1 VKRFPEGFVFGA
13 ATSSY
18 QIEGSAHED
27 GRGESIWDRFA
38 ATPGAIVDGSSGAVA
53 CDHYRLF
60 ARDVALMQRLG
71 LQAYR
76 FSIAWPRVLPDGRRG
91 HVEERGLDFYER
103 LVDALLAAGVA
114 PVATLYHWDLPQ
126 ALEERGGWPTR
137 DTALA
142 FVDYVDVVTRR
153 LGDRVKTW
161 ITHNEPWCIS
171 VLGYAD
177 GHHAP
182 GRRSWPDA
190 LAAAHHLLLSH
201 GMAVDVIRAACP
213 GAEVGITLNLTH
225 VEAASPSAADEEA
238 CREVDGVLNRWYL
251 DPLFGKGYP
260 EDVAARHRADGHLP
274 AGELPF
280 LRTGD
285 LELMARPIDLLG
297 VNYYSRAIARS
308 RRVSQADNA
317 PQLLHPSGDATDMG
331 WEVHPEGLHQLLC
344 RLHRDYAPA
353 RILITENGAAYDTP
367 PGPEG
372 RIPDAKRI
380 AYLHGHLDATLRAH
394 AAGVPVSGYFVW
406 SLLDNFEW
414 AHGYAKRFGIVWVDY
429 QTQERIPK
437 ESAWWYRAVIQSHAL
452 PESNP

>member
-1 VKRFPEGFVFGA
+1 VLPEGRGR
-13 ATSSY
+13 
-18 QIEGSAHED
+18 IE
-27 GRGESIWDRFA
+27 
-38 ATPGAIVDGSSGAVA
+38 P
-53 CDHYRLF
+53 
-60 ARDVALMQRLG
+60 
-71 LQAYR
+71 
-76 FSIAWPRVLPDGRRG
+76 
-91 HVEERGLDFYER
+91 RGLDFYDR
-103 LVDALLAAGVA
+103 LVDRLLSAEVA
-114 PVATLYHWDLPQ
+114 PVVTLYHWDLPQ
-126 ALEERGGWPTR
+126 ALEDRGGWPAR

-182 GRRSWPDA
+182 GRRSFPDA

-201 GMAVDVIRAACP
+201 GMAVDVIRAASP
-213 GAEVGITLNLTH
+213 SAEVGITLNLTH
-225 VEAASPSAADEEA
+225 VQAASDSEADERA
-238 CREVDGVLNRWYL
+238 RREVDGVLNRWYL

-260 EDVAARHRADGHLP
+260 EDIVASHRADAHLP
-274 AGELPF
+274 PRELPF
-280 LRTGD
+280 LRAGD

-308 RRVSQADNA
+308 RRVPEAQNA
-317 PQLLHPSGDATDMG
+317 PQSLRPSDEVTDMG
-331 WEVHPEGLHQLLC
+331 WEVHPEGLYLLLC
-344 RLHRDYAPA
+344 RLRRDYAPP
-353 RILITENGAAYDTP
+353 RILITENGAAYGTSP
-367 PGPEG
+367 SPEG
-372 RIPDAKRI
+372 VVPDGSRI

-429 QTQERIPK
+429 ETQERLPK

>member
-1 VKRFPEGFVFGA
+1 MKRFPEGFVFGA

-18 QIEGSAHED
+18 QIEGAVHAD

-60 ARDVALMQRLG
+60 ERDVALMRELG
-71 LQAYR
+71 LEAYR
-76 FSIAWPRVLPDGRRG
+76 FSIAWPRVLPEGRGR
-91 HVEERGLDFYER
+91 VETRGLDFYDR
-103 LVDALLAAGVA
+103 LVDGLLSAGVA
-114 PVATLYHWDLPQ
+114 PMATLYHWDLPQ
-126 ALEERGGWPTR
+126 ALEEQGGWPAR

-190 LAAAHHLLLSH
+190 LAAAHHVLLSH
-201 GMAVDVIRAACP
+201 GMATDVIRAASP

-225 VEAASPSAADEEA
+225 VSPASGSAADERA

-260 EDVAARHRADGHLP
+260 EDIVASHRADGHLP
-274 AGELPF
+274 PGELPF
-280 LRTGD
+280 LQAGD

-308 RRVSQADNA
+308 RRVPEADNA
-317 PQLLHPSGDATDMG
+317 PRSLHASGEVTDMG
-331 WEVHPEGLHQLLC
+331 WEVHPEGLHRLLC
-344 RLHRDYAPA
+344 RLWRDYAPR
-353 RILITENGAAYDTP
+353 RIVITENGAAYDTP
-367 PGPEG
+367 PGPDG
-372 RIPDAKRI
+372 AVPDTKRI
-380 AYLHGHLDATLRAH
+380 AYLHGHLDATLRAC
-394 AAGVPVSGYFVW
+394 AEGVPVSGYFVW

-429 QTQERIPK
+429 ETQQRFPK